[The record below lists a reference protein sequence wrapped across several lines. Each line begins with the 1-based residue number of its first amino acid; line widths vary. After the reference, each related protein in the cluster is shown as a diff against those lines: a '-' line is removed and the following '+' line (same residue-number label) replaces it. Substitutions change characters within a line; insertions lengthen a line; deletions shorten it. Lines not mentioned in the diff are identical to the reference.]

1 MSKLKTLQNRSAGF
15 TLLEVLIASS
25 IFAMIM
31 ILVVGVIAQTSSYQ
45 SKINSMRSVSEETR
59 RLADQITRD
68 VRAANG
74 LVTVK
79 TSSVDAGKTY
89 KNGIAFFDCDT
100 TTLVCT
106 KKYEAIPYAN
116 YLATGSPVVAN
127 TLVLVSG
134 GQYQIYWSYIKTGG
148 AKKIYYF
155 TGSGTT
161 LTLFGVGGILTGRAD
176 TQVISSNETT
186 VNLAGYGPA
195 DTPAIV
201 RQPFVEFYLKSQT
214 PSSTP
219 VELQYESEI
228 RSMVAGRGYN

>member
-1 MSKLKTLQNRSAGF
+1 MGRNIKKLRGF

-31 ILVVGVIAQTSSYQ
+31 ILVVGIIAQTSSYQ
-45 SKINSMRSVSEETR
+45 SKINNMRSVSEETR

-74 LVTVK
+74 SITVK
-79 TSSVDAGKTY
+79 TNPVDAGKTY
-89 KNGIAFFDCDT
+89 KNGIALFNCDKT
-100 TTLVCT
+100 SSTCT
-106 KKYEAIPYAN
+106 KAYEVTPYAN
-116 YLATGSPVVAN
+116 FLTSDSTVDAN
-127 TLVLVSG
+127 TLVLANG
-134 GQYQIYWSYIKTGG
+134 GGYEVYWSYVKTGET
-148 AKKIYYF
+148 KKIYYI

-161 LTLFGVGGILTGRAD
+161 VTLMLGVLTGLTAD
-176 TQVISSNETT
+176 QIISTNETT

-195 DTPAIV
+195 DVPAIV

-219 VELQYESEI
+219 VNLQYESDL
-228 RSMVAGRGYN
+228 RSMVAGRSYN